1 LRRFIKFLLSHSSMA
16 FITLSSLFY
25 DATTSLCADCSPP
38 GGHGMCFARPD
49 VRLSAAILN
58 LIQIKNPVVNREHC
72 EIRKSKKCYF
82 LRQPNI
88 GLR

>member
-1 LRRFIKFLLSHSSMA
+1 MA
-16 FITLSSLFY
+16 FIMLSSVFY
-25 DATTSLCADCSPP
+25 DAAHDIALRQCSSP
-38 GGHGMCFARPD
+38 GGHGARFARPD

-58 LIQIKNPVVNREHC
+58 LIQIKNPVANREHC
-72 EIRKSKKCYF
+72 EIRKSKKCHF